1 MTTKKLPRKVDLNAP
16 VDWVFVFLTA
26 PGQLVEVMPSLAEV
40 ANAEEKPDG
49 GHSFDSVY
57 KMASLCLH
65 GHSATSMVEPN
76 KRVIVKTTGGIPST
90 FDDGYEVVGKGMR
103 RTLTI
108 DDTSPGAVLGKL
120 AEPIVHRVNEHEAEV
135 KTRVK
140 VKAKA
145 RTRRSRSATRR
156 VRRRTG
162 TSRPRARPTRCRPTR
177 GTRAVVT
184 ASPRPGRDAPTT
196 PTTAV
201 AER

>member
-108 DDTSPGAVLGKL
+108 DDTSPGGRWARQ
-120 AEPIVHRVNEHEAEV
+120 ARRAHRPP
-135 KTRVK
+135 
-140 VKAKA
+140 
-145 RTRRSRSATRR
+145 
-156 VRRRTG
+156 G
-162 TSRPRARPTRCRPTR
+162 QRARGRGENEGEGEGEGEDKKVTLCHATGSTKNRYVETTSSTHALPTHARHQ
-177 GTRAVVT
+177 
-184 ASPRPGRDAPTT
+184 SGRDSIPAPREGC
-196 PTTAV
+196 PNHADDC
-201 AER
+201 RR